1 MAYIRNL
8 LLLLLLVSGA
18 SFAAEFNSGRAD
30 VRVNITATIVAPVCT
45 ILGENNESPLFVNF
59 DSVDFSQVE
68 SGTAYK
74 DIQLKYNC
82 AGSSVPP
89 NKVMNLY
96 LYPTRYGS
104 YTQIGNNVLRTSKN
118 GLGISLTK
126 GNTNLDLNK
135 WIPFGS
141 NALQGTFI
149 LRASLITPDKSLL
162 TEGSFDSTVAILM
175 SYL

>member
-1 MAYIRNL
+1 MHIRNL
-8 LLLLLLVSGA
+8 LLLLFLSNT
-18 SFAAEFNSGRAD
+18 SIAADFNSGRAD

-45 ILGENNESPLFVNF
+45 ILGDNNQSPLFVNF
-59 DSVDFSQVE
+59 DNIDFSEVE
-68 SGTAYK
+68 NGTAYK

-82 AGSSVPP
+82 AGSSVPA

-96 LYPTRYGS
+96 LYPTKYGT
-104 YTQIGNNVLRTSKN
+104 YTQVGNNVLRTSKD
-118 GLGISLTK
+118 GLGISLMK

-141 NALQGTFI
+141 SDLQGSFI

>member
-1 MAYIRNL
+1 MIKTRQL
-8 LLLLLLVSGA
+8 LLLLLFLSNW
-18 SFAAEFNSGRAD
+18 SLAADFNSGRAD
-30 VRVNITATIVAPVCT
+30 VRINISATIVAPVCT
-45 ILGENNESPLFVNF
+45 VLGNNNQSPLFVNF
-59 DSVDFSQVE
+59 DNIDFSDVE
-68 SGTAYK
+68 SGTAYQ

-82 AGSSVPP
+82 AGSSVPA
-89 NKVMNLY
+89 NKVMSLY
-96 LYPTRYGS
+96 LYPTKYGI
-104 YTQIGNNVLRTSKN
+104 YTQVGNNVLRTSKE

-126 GNTNLDLNK
+126 ENTNLDLNK

-141 NALQGTFI
+141 NELEGSFI